1 MSRDPAN
8 GASLDT
14 TNDLTDPPEERERVS
29 LLDRLRAIDGVQW
42 AVFAIFLVSLV
53 AHLWNVGPRAY
64 HHDESQ
70 HAAFSYYF
78 AAGNGYRHDP
88 LLHGPLQFH
97 VIAVIFKLFG
107 DSDFTAR
114 IFQAVA
120 GSVLVL
126 TPLLLRRK
134 LGNTGTILVAFF
146 FFVSPSLLYYSRFAR
161 NELSVAV
168 FTVMIFAGAWRYRSD
183 QRLRWLILMTVGLAL
198 SFVSKETTYIAAA
211 VLLLYLNAALA
222 HAMVMGQSRVPPK
235 LIERIEDGIW
245 LVPTA
250 WIFAALWNPLT
261 RLRQRLGFHERP
273 PEADVL
279 VVLGTLILAEL
290 SALSRIPLHLFGVEA
305 VGPEGRTISI
315 VVIVVLLA
323 AAAFVGWLWRFEW
336 WLACAVVFFAI
347 TVPLYMSMGTNPGGV
362 GGLFWNSLSY
372 WLDQQEVR
380 RGTQPWFYYLMMVP
394 LYEMLTL
401 IPALI
406 GGMWLAVRRQD
417 HFAVMLLWW
426 FVGTFIALS
435 IAGEKMPWLTVHMAV
450 PLALLAGYVL
460 DGAIRGAVRHVREG
474 SGSILAWAGGG
485 VAITAM
491 ALALIVTIRTDI
503 GLNINHPDTPVEPLI
518 YVQSTPEMPRVAAE
532 IRQHIAEG
540 RASSIVLDDSEGAGI
555 TWPWAWYLR
564 HEGILYTTSEAIQ
577 RGEFDQ
583 RAIVI
588 RVRGERSAPPALVSR
603 PGDVTVYRHR
613 WWFPE
618 ETYREITWN
627 RLTSGILD
635 GSLLRE
641 WAQFIWYRGEPAL
654 IASLD
659 SEVYFPAQ
667 PTAQPPAQPAPQPA
681 R

>member
-1 MSRDPAN
+1 MNRDSSEVSIETA
-8 GASLDT
+8 D
-14 TNDLTDPPEERERVS
+14 DPTEPTEARERIS
-29 LLDRLRAIDGVQW
+29 ILDRLRAIDGVEW
-42 AVFAIFLVSLV
+42 AVLTLFLVSLV

-78 AAGNGYRHDP
+78 AIGTGYRHDP

-97 VIAVIFKLFG
+97 IIAAIFKLFG

-114 IFQAVA
+114 VYQAVA

-126 TPLLLRRK
+126 SPLLLRRK
-134 LGNTGTILVAFF
+134 LGDMGTILGALFF
-146 FFVSPSLLYYSRFAR
+146 FISPSLLYYSRFAR
-161 NELSVAV
+161 NDVSVAV
-168 FTVMIFAGAWRYRSD
+168 FTVMMFAGAWRYRSD
-183 QRLRWLILMTVGLAL
+183 QRLRWLVVMSAGLAL
-198 SFVSKETTYIAAA
+198 SFASKETTYIAAA
-211 VLLLYLNAALA
+211 VMLLYVNAALA
-222 HAMVMGQSRVPPK
+222 HALFMGQPRSAHPK
-235 LIERIEDGIW
+235 LMERIEDGVW

-261 RLRQRLGFHERP
+261 RLRQRLGFETRP

-279 VVLGTLILAEL
+279 VVLGTLVLAEL
-290 SALSRIPLHLFGVEA
+290 SALSRLPLHLLGVEA

-336 WLACAVVFFAI
+336 WVACAVVFFAI
-347 TVPLYMSMGTNPGGV
+347 TVPLYMSMGTNPSGV

-380 RGTQPWFYYLMMVP
+380 RGTQPGFYYLMMVP

-406 GGMWLAVRRQD
+406 GGTWLAIRRQD
-417 HFAVMLLWW
+417 HFALMLLWW
-426 FVGTFIALS
+426 FGGTFLALS
-435 IAGEKMPWLTVHMAV
+435 MAGEKMPWLTVHMAV

-460 DGAIRGAVRHVREG
+460 DGAIRGAARHVREG

-503 GLNINHPDTPVEPLI
+503 GLNIDHPDTPVEPMI
-518 YVQSTPEMPRVAAE
+518 YVQSTPEMPLLAAD
-532 IRQHIAEG
+532 IRKRIAEG

-564 HEGILYTTSEAIQ
+564 HEGIVYTTSDAIQ
-577 RGEFDQ
+577 RGEFDP

-588 RVRGERSAPPALVSR
+588 RMRSERAAPPSLIDRA
-603 PGDVTVYRHR
+603 GDITVYRHR

-618 ETYREITWN
+618 ETYREITWD

-641 WAQFIWYRGEPAL
+641 WAQFVWYRGDPAL

-659 SEVYFPAQ
+659 GEVYFPA
-667 PTAQPPAQPAPQPA
+667 